1 MLRARDGCRR
11 AAGSPGST
19 LLLMPAGL
27 LVVVVLG
34 AIAVDLGGVYLGRRE
49 LVHAAG
55 AAANDAVTEGLD
67 EARLRRGEGYR
78 LDPARV
84 EAAVWRSL
92 DAQGVLDD
100 LRAAPLVSVDDATV
114 TVTLDGRV
122 EHVFAKALPGADDT
136 TRVRARGSATAVS
149 R

>member
-1 MLRARDGCRR
+1 MSRLEGDDLSIVSRFDALQ
-11 AAGSPGST
+11 T
-19 LLLMPAGL
+19 E
-27 LVVVVLG
+27 
-34 AIAVDLGGVYLGRRE
+34 LGGSGHSELEQRLHALRR
-49 LVHAAG
+49 LVE
-55 AAANDAVTEGLD
+55 D
-67 EARLRRGEGYR
+67 RLRRGEGYR